1 MSSGLRYTACDN
13 SQAAFFLCNHISW
26 GQQFLVGGAVRDRLL
41 GYPYSERDW
50 VVVGATPEAMLAAG
64 FKPVG
69 KDFPVFLHPQT
80 NEEYA
85 LARTERKSGRGY
97 HGFVCH
103 SSPDVTLEQDLA
115 RRDLTINAIAEDAD
129 GQLVDPYGGRAD
141 LEQRVLRHVSPA
153 FGEDPLRILRVARFA
168 ARYHHLG
175 FRVAPE
181 TLALMAAMVDE
192 GEADE
197 LVAERIWKETE
208 RALTEPNPE
217 IFFLTLRQCGAL
229 RALFPMLENADEAF
243 ANLARCAPHT
253 HDPLIRF
260 AVLCARAPVAVVI
273 ELSERAKI
281 PNEYRELA
289 ILAATQTTAIATMDT
304 PLQAFTILE
313 ESDVLRRPERFSQL
327 LEAEKQLG
335 IPSGRMQHLQRAQQA
350 MTGVTSQALMQQG
363 FSGKALGE
371 ELRRAR
377 LRAIEENWQ

>member
-1 MSSGLRYTACDN
+1 MQPHLV
-13 SQAAFFLCNHISW
+13 
-26 GQQFLVGGAVRDRLL
+26 GQQYLVGGAVRDKLL

-50 VVVGATPEAMLAAG
+50 VVVGATPEEMLAAG

-69 KDFPVFLHPQT
+69 KDFPVFLHPQS

-115 RRDLTINAIAEDAD
+115 RRDLTINAIAEDAS
-129 GQLVDPYGGRAD
+129 GQLVDPYGGRTD
-141 LEQRVLRHVSPA
+141 LEQRLLRHVSPA

-175 FRVAPE
+175 FRIAAE
-181 TLALMAAMVDE
+181 TLALMAGMVAE

-197 LVAERIWKETE
+197 LVAERVWKETE
-208 RALTEPNPE
+208 RALAEPNPE
-217 IFFLTLRQCGAL
+217 IFFSTLRDCGAL
-229 RALFPMLENADEAF
+229 RILFPELNDTDAGLAD
-243 ANLARCAPHT
+243 LARCAPQT
-253 HDPLIRF
+253 NAPLLRF
-260 AVLCARAPVAVVI
+260 AVLCASLAPAAVTA
-273 ELSERAKI
+273 LCTRAKV

-289 ILAATQTTAIATMDT
+289 VLAVQQRTAIAAVDA
-304 PLQAFTILE
+304 PLQAFAVLE
-313 ESDVLRRPERFSQL
+313 ASDVLRRPERFEQL
-327 LEAEKQLG
+327 LETCAQLG
-335 IPSGRMQHLQRAQQA
+335 VAPLRIQHLRRAQRALA
-350 MTGVTSQALMQQG
+350 GVTAQALVERG

-371 ELRRAR
+371 ELRRER

>member
-1 MSSGLRYTACDN
+1 MHPSSV
-13 SQAAFFLCNHISW
+13 
-26 GQQFLVGGAVRDRLL
+26 GQQYLVGGAVRDKLL

-50 VVVGATPEAMLAAG
+50 VVVGATPEEMLAAG

-97 HGFVCH
+97 HGFVCY

-115 RRDLTINAIAEDAD
+115 RRDLTINAIAEAAQ

-175 FRVAPE
+175 FRVAAE
-181 TLALMAAMVDE
+181 TLALMADMVAE

-197 LVAERIWKETE
+197 LVAERVWKETE
-208 RALTEPNPE
+208 RALAEPDPAV
-217 IFFLTLRQCGAL
+217 FFSTLQSCGAL
-229 RALFPMLENADEAF
+229 RSLFPELIDADTGF
-243 ANLARCAPHT
+243 ADLARCAPHT
-253 HDPLIRF
+253 KEPLLRF
-260 AVLCARAPVAVVI
+260 AVLCAKLPAAAVTA
-273 ELSERAKI
+273 LCMRAKV

-289 ILAATQTTAIATMDT
+289 VLIAQQRAAIAAVDT
-304 PLQAFTILE
+304 PQQAFATLE
-313 ESDVLRRPERFSQL
+313 ASDVVRRPDRFAQL
-327 LEAEKQLG
+327 LEVCALLDIASARIQRLH
-335 IPSGRMQHLQRAQQA
+335 QAQRALA
-350 MTGVTSQALMQQG
+350 GVTTQTLIEKG

-371 ELRRAR
+371 ELRRER
-377 LRAIEENWQ
+377 LRAIEETWQ

>member
-1 MSSGLRYTACDN
+1 MQPHSV
-13 SQAAFFLCNHISW
+13 
-26 GQQFLVGGAVRDRLL
+26 GQQYLVGGAVRDNLL
-41 GYPYSERDW
+41 GYPYDERDW
-50 VVVGATPEAMLAAG
+50 VVVGATPEQMSAAG

-115 RRDLTINAIAEDAD
+115 RRDLTINAIAEDAS
-129 GQLVDPYGGRAD
+129 GNLVDPYDGRGD
-141 LEQRVLRHVSPA
+141 IERRVLRHVSPA

-181 TLALMAAMVDE
+181 TLNLMKKMVAE
-192 GEADE
+192 GEANE
-197 LVAERIWKETE
+197 LVAERVWKETE

-217 IFFLTLRQCGAL
+217 VFFSTLQACGAL
-229 RALFPMLENADEAF
+229 RVLFPELEHTQASFDD
-243 ANLARCAPHT
+243 LARCAPHT
-253 HDPLIRF
+253 RDTQIRF
-260 AVLCARAPVAVVI
+260 AVLCSRIAPAAAVD
-273 ELSERAKI
+273 LSSRIKL
-281 PNEYRELA
+281 PNEYRELI
-289 ILAATQTTAIATMDT
+289 ILAIAQVPAMSSMET
-304 PLQAFTILE
+304 PQQAFAILE
-313 ESDVLRRPERFSQL
+313 ESDVLRRPERFAQL
-327 LEAEKQLG
+327 LEVGEQLRVPG
-335 IPSGRMQHLQRAQQA
+335 KRIERLRIAQRAMSA
-350 MTGVTSQALMQQG
+350 VTSQSLIQQG